1 MDLAPPFHTRRLS
14 RMGRAI
20 RACLADDA
28 DPGAAFVAAIRARP
42 MSMLSAQTLRAIH
55 LLSRTCRSA
64 IVEIGA
70 YVGGATAVIL
80 DATRARRNLVVT
92 IEEPVAHPTH
102 PQIPTLHTVEDLHA
116 NIRSLGLERDGHHV
130 IPGASFEAWVLGTLH
145 HRLLGQR
152 VGLLVWDADACVD
165 RDLIFLAPWLA
176 PGAMLVIDDY
186 VAGEGKS
193 VRVSAVVDD
202 FTRRGI
208 LEPSAYLPWGTWFGR
223 LRRAPTAAEIA
234 AYRAEWQDLAAA
246 GHVYYQ
252 RLADYERRLPDIPP
266 PLTAEERR
274 NFWASAV
281 AWGQTIVR

>member
-1 MDLAPPFHTRRLS
+1 MGLAAPFHTRRLS
-14 RMGRAI
+14 GMGRAI
-20 RACLADDA
+20 RTCLADDA

-42 MSMLSAQTLRAIH
+42 MSMLSAETLRAIH
-55 LLSRTCRSA
+55 LLSRTCRDA

-92 IEEPVAHPTH
+92 IEEPVAHLTH
-102 PQIPTLHTVEDLHA
+102 PQIPTHDTVEDLHA
-116 NIRSLGLERDGHHV
+116 NIRSLGLAREGHHV

-193 VRVSAVVDD
+193 VRISAVVDD
-202 FTRRGI
+202 FVRRGI
-208 LEPSAYLPWGTWFGR
+208 LEPAAYLPWGTWFGR
-223 LRRAPTAAEIA
+223 LRRAPTAAETA

-252 RLADYERRLPDIPP
+252 RLIDYGRRLPDIPP
-266 PLTAEERR
+266 PLTGEERR
-274 NFWASAV
+274 GFWASAV
-281 AWGQTIVR
+281 AWGQATAR